1 MDDQDEPDDLTAP
14 ENMVGA
20 MMDYLVRRLRT
31 EADGDLR
38 TYGLKTRHAIALTL
52 LRDFGERAQSE
63 LPAALGIDATGV
75 VALLNDLESE
85 GFIERRRSAED
96 RRKHNVLITAAGRHR
111 LAEIEQVTSRL
122 EQRILGLSTKELATL
137 HKLLNKAMANASA
150 GGSSTGEDA
159 AAKADVLVSK

>member
-1 MDDQDEPDDLTAP
+1 MPNDLTAR
-14 ENMVGA
+14 ENMVGV

-85 GFIERRRSAED
+85 GLIERRRY
-96 RRKHNVLITAAGRHR
+96 RKTGA
-111 LAEIEQVTSRL
+111 
-122 EQRILGLSTKELATL
+122 STTC
-137 HKLLNKAMANASA
+137 
-150 GGSSTGEDA
+150 
-159 AAKADVLVSK
+159 